1 MRSVLLLILTRA
13 RQCIYVLEACTACQC
28 ENWELNPCLTYHK
41 GHEFRSTARRWTHYV
56 PLYCT
61 EHLESS
67 HKTKKKKKSL
77 VKNKAIFFTSFLE
90 QWEIDSAF
98 NINSMSGTSSLDS

>member
-1 MRSVLLLILTRA
+1 MNSEVLLEDGLIMFL
-13 RQCIYVLEACTACQC
+13 CTAQSIW
-28 ENWELNPCLTYHK
+28 NLVI
-41 GHEFRSTARRWTHYV
+41 RQ
-56 PLYCT
+56 
-61 EHLESS
+61 
-67 HKTKKKKKSL
+67 KKKKKSL